1 MAAKISPTRLALL
14 MSPPTIVVEFTK
26 GKQKRYIRRFQLKKL
41 KPSSNAK
48 RTVERL
54 QKLAPNYL
62 GGDVIDSDQLLRMV
76 ERLLRHKQEGA
87 KENEGQNA
95 RASEEVSA
103 KTVPEAEVAD
113 TVDGEKAGEADTN
126 DNEDDEDDGKMNLD
140 AVDLNKVSQ
149 FQLAMAKRQM
159 DEDFIKN
166 RLKPGDEGY
175 VHDKQ
180 VEFDEEEM
188 DSDNSWDDEE

>member
-1 MAAKISPTRLALL
+1 MR
-14 MSPPTIVVEFTK
+14 
-26 GKQKRYIRRFQLKKL
+26 G
-41 KPSSNAK
+41 
-48 RTVERL
+48 
-54 QKLAPNYL
+54 
-62 GGDVIDSDQLLRMV
+62 
-76 ERLLRHKQEGA
+76 
-87 KENEGQNA
+87 
-95 RASEEVSA
+95 ASEEVGA
-103 KTVPEAEVAD
+103 KTVPEAVVAD
-113 TVDGEKAGEADTN
+113 TADGEKAGEADTN
-126 DNEDDEDDGKMNLD
+126 DNEDDGKMDLD